1 MKLRMPYLAGLVVL
15 AAIGTVVVL
24 ACSTVWQLAIYSVLP
39 CLSSL
44 LGVILAL
51 ATLLVWLR
59 TRMKESQRLS
69 RVRKGLFLASVFL
82 LLQVAYFPIAQ
93 GLRDLEVKRAQD
105 FINALVPRLEK
116 YERLHN
122 EYPASADSVLTG
134 DEEVPR
140 LLQLSGDSP
149 LEYDN
154 RQYYV
159 QRGAT
164 YGFRFYL
171 PDGFIGFQYEYCC
184 GADGV
189 WTVTD

>member
-1 MKLRMPYLAGLVVL
+1 MVL
-15 AAIGTVVVL
+15 AY
-24 ACSTVWQLAIYSVLP
+24 STVWQLAVFGMLP

-44 LGVILAL
+44 LGIILAL
-51 ATLLVWLR
+51 IALLIWLR
-59 TRMKESQRLS
+59 TRTKESPRLS
-69 RVRKGLFLASVFL
+69 RARKGLLLASVFL

-93 GLRDLEVKRAQD
+93 GLRDLEVKRAQG
-105 FINALVPRLEK
+105 FINALIPRLEE

-140 LLQLSGDSP
+140 LLQLSGDFP

-159 QRGAT
+159 RREET

-171 PDGFIGFQYEYCC
+171 PDGFIGYQYEYCC
-184 GADGV
+184 GADGE